1 MLKHLGKESF
11 ETEVLKSN
19 KTILVDFFAT
29 WCAPCQMLGPVLE
42 KIASDREDFD
52 IAKINIDED
61 QELAIKYGVEV
72 VPTMLIFKEGKVVGK
87 LVGYSDENRIIS
99 EMSKFI

>member
-1 MLKHLGKESF
+1 MLKHVGKETF
-11 ETEVLKSN
+11 DQEVLQSN
-19 KTILVDFFAT
+19 KPILVDFFAT

-42 KIASDREDFD
+42 KVASEREDFD
-52 IAKINIDED
+52 IAKTNIDED

-87 LVGYSDENRIIS
+87 LVGYVDGDKVVS
-99 EMSKFI
+99 EMLKYI